1 MQVLAEAEADAE
13 TEHGEAEHD
22 MNRRA
27 VEDDHTSTTSE
38 YAFVGDGPL
47 AEPTPVATGGPTLI
61 AYVSSATSSSSRSG
75 STSGVRSP
83 ITVPGAAYQNRDP
96 VTRFSTR
103 RL

>member
-1 MQVLAEAEADAE
+1 MQVLAEAKADAE

-22 MNRRA
+22 MNRRV

-47 AEPTPVATGGPTLI
+47 AEPTPVATGGPSPI
-61 AYVSSATSSSSRSG
+61 ASVSPATSLGSRG
-75 STSGVRSP
+75 GGTSGVHCP
-83 ITVPGAAYQNRDP
+83 IAVPGVYQSHNLF
-96 VTRFSTR
+96 TRSSIR